1 MSTKERGEDI
11 HVGMETLKIGAK
23 LAGAEKFGGK
33 LQYEEAAS
41 SFQDNSTLT
50 KQPRLVQRDKNFL
63 KPKTREAHRR
73 RTEELLL
80 NGKTLHSQGIRP
92 KPARELYRP
101 PPVMTEALLNPAAKE
116 FAPLA
121 ASRSFELGTKV
132 TTDYNA
138 PQSGPQDNIVLNR
151 TGLTI
156 TVPGRH
162 TGLAKSRSVTS
173 QISLDRS
180 SEAVGRGGGQL
191 DLNVFSFPLEVINT
205 LSRALEDPN
214 RVPSRS
220 LMELVKTVLNRVISR
235 GMNSVQGVPSS
246 ESHQKVPE
254 QAAKLCISII
264 EREQRETFLESLIN
278 TCQELYHDRETM
290 LRHDVFK
297 WTSYLVFLNEMYGML
312 KRKQLHL
319 LTKYEGV
326 APKLVLLSLLAEC
339 CTATLT
345 SSLQSTQ
352 EVETLF
358 VVLTQIGKDLETET
372 PGRMSLLVTCLREA
386 FLNNHI
392 NPQIGKTLLQLIEL
406 QAAGWNLPAQAVM
419 YYYPGSST

>member
-1 MSTKERGEDI
+1 
-11 HVGMETLKIGAK
+11 
-23 LAGAEKFGGK
+23 
-33 LQYEEAAS
+33 
-41 SFQDNSTLT
+41 
-50 KQPRLVQRDKNFL
+50 
-63 KPKTREAHRR
+63 
-73 RTEELLL
+73 
-80 NGKTLHSQGIRP
+80 
-92 KPARELYRP
+92 
-101 PPVMTEALLNPAAKE
+101 
-116 FAPLA
+116 
-121 ASRSFELGTKV
+121 
-132 TTDYNA
+132 
-138 PQSGPQDNIVLNR
+138 
-151 TGLTI
+151 
-156 TVPGRH
+156 
-162 TGLAKSRSVTS
+162 
-173 QISLDRS
+173 
-180 SEAVGRGGGQL
+180 
-191 DLNVFSFPLEVINT
+191 
-205 LSRALEDPN
+205 
-214 RVPSRS
+214 
-220 LMELVKTVLNRVISR
+220 
-235 GMNSVQGVPSS
+235 MNSVQGVPSS

-352 EVETLF
+352 EVET
-358 VVLTQIGKDLETET
+358 QIGKDLETET

-392 NPQIGKTLLQLIEL
+392 NP
-406 QAAGWNLPAQAVM
+406 
-419 YYYPGSST
+419 

>member
-33 LQYEEAAS
+33 LQYEETAS

-132 TTDYNA
+132 TPDYNA

>member
-1 MSTKERGEDI
+1 MSTTERGEEMQ
-11 HVGMETLKIGAK
+11 VSMETLKIGAK
-23 LAGAEKFGGK
+23 LTGAEKFGGK
-33 LQYEEAAS
+33 LQFEEAAS

-50 KQPRLVQRDKNFL
+50 KQPRLPRDKNFL

-92 KPARELYRP
+92 RQPARELYRP
-101 PPVMTEALLNPAAKE
+101 PVMTEAMLNPAAKE

-121 ASRSFELGTKV
+121 ASRSFELGSKV
-132 TTDYNA
+132 TPDYNG
-138 PQSGPQDNIVLNR
+138 PQIGPQDNIVLNR

-156 TVPGRH
+156 TVPGGRH
-162 TGLAKSRSVTS
+162 AGLTKSRSVTS

-180 SEAVGRGGGQL
+180 SEVGRSGQL

-235 GMNSVQGVPSS
+235 GMNTVQGVQSS

-290 LRHDVFK
+290 LRHDVLK

>member
-132 TTDYNA
+132 TPDYSA

-156 TVPGRH
+156 TVPGRQ
-162 TGLAKSRSVTS
+162 TGLTKSRSVTS

-180 SEAVGRGGGQL
+180 SEAVGRSGQL

-220 LMELVKTVLNRVISR
+220 LMELVKTLLNRVISR
-235 GMNSVQGVPSS
+235 GMNSVQGVQSS

-297 WTSYLVFLNEMYGML
+297 WSSYLVFLNEMYGML

>member
-1 MSTKERGEDI
+1 MERGEEMQ
-11 HVGMETLKIGAK
+11 VSMETLKIGAK

-33 LQYEEAAS
+33 LQFEEAAS

-50 KQPRLVQRDKNFL
+50 KQPRLQTRDKNFL

-80 NGKTLHSQGIRP
+80 RKTLHSQGIRP
-92 KPARELYRP
+92 KQPARELYRP
-101 PPVMTEALLNPAAKE
+101 PVMTEAMLNPAAKE

-121 ASRSFELGTKV
+121 ASRSFELGSKITP
-132 TTDYNA
+132 DYSG
-138 PQSGPQDNIVLNR
+138 PQIGPQDNIVLNR

-156 TVPGRH
+156 TVPGGRH
-162 TGLAKSRSVTS
+162 AGLTKSRSVTS
-173 QISLDRS
+173 QI
-180 SEAVGRGGGQL
+180 
-191 DLNVFSFPLEVINT
+191 
-205 LSRALEDPN
+205 

-235 GMNSVQGVPSS
+235 GMNTVQGVQSS

-290 LRHDVFK
+290 LRHDVLK